1 MSINYTYEST
11 TMYFYKLQVYST
23 IDVTK
28 VEHSCVIDDLFA
40 RCSLS
45 LYSSRCLFYTYEG
58 ITMFFYELQVI
69 CTIDVT
75 KVEDSCERNE
85 VLKIVH
91 FHSTVIDVYY
101 LHL

>member
-45 LYSSRCLFYTYEG
+45 LYSSRCLF
-58 ITMFFYELQVI
+58 
-69 CTIDVT
+69 
-75 KVEDSCERNE
+75 
-85 VLKIVH
+85 
-91 FHSTVIDVYY
+91 